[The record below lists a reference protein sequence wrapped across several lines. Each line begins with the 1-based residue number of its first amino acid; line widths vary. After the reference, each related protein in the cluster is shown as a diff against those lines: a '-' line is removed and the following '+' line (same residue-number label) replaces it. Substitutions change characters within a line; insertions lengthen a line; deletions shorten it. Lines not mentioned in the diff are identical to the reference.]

1 MMSDQEL
8 LSHCYNSLTGEY
20 GEIANTLLVE
30 TLKLRLA
37 KPYVSQLKPT
47 GYSTTTMTWQ
57 NGTPVVQLDSV
68 KLNETSSQF
77 VSEAQPSVSPA
88 KLRSI
93 SNSPWY
99 KE

>member
-1 MMSDQEL
+1 MISDEDL
-8 LSHCYNSLTGEY
+8 LMHCYNSITGEY

-30 TLKLRLA
+30 TLKVRLA
-37 KPYVSQLKPT
+37 KPFVAQLKPT
-47 GYSTTTMTWQ
+47 GFSITPMGTTQLAMT
-57 NGTPVVQLDSV
+57 TALP
-68 KLNETSSQF
+68 
-77 VSEAQPSVSPA
+77 VSPA